1 MDIKVNKNEN
11 LSLAIKKALVNEG
24 AKQESFTASV
34 WNKILDLVDAQ
45 NQENK
50 ANGKKALYSGGKT
63 RKPADWKHNYKVFA
77 NQVLNFSEST
87 WNNIRS
93 IVGLDAKETVA
104 EKSVVIKVPEITV
117 EQLSKE
123 NQFFKT
129 SSIDLTK
136 IPKFGLEDI
145 SINQTEFQ
153 QAELSDTEKGA
164 DLTKISE
171 VVEEDTSVSQTEL
184 QSIEPRA
191 SKKGVEPDD
200 MISKAKNDIPA
211 DNVDEMSVL
220 KPNIESPVQKNIKDN
235 TVAKSE
241 KNRESEQ
248 IEQEE
253 QVVAQNQISK
263 QKIKKTKTKKQ
274 KVAKPVVEEKSVEN
288 ADGSITMI
296 KTTKNSDNSSE
307 ILEENNKPNGN
318 LIITTR
324 KQTNISADGR
334 TVIVKTSRSSASK
347 EDVENNRIYFSDNL
361 GGSEVITTTNEDGT
375 KNISFTI
382 TPSGNIYN
390 SSKIQKC
397 TYSIDENGNVFSNL
411 KNGGKVTISQNTQS
425 HYWGKETEIKITDKD
440 GKETFIPLRIKD
452 NVSDVDNIS
461 GLELVE
467 GSLVSAISGLS
478 EDALKDFKIELSA
491 IETNKE
497 YFYMH
502 DNHSGIYK
510 NNDTIA
516 MSIDGGYT
524 SRTLTHELGHALD
537 DSASNKMQ
545 SDENKQVFDDLIKLI
560 KDKNFVFINNCYALT
575 DNMEFFAEYYAHKEG
590 YGLVDDKELFDK
602 LENTQDK
609 ELKAAYEKVKAVCDN
624 IINETRNKP
633 QTERVNIARQEK
645 DKKNNAESEFIKEH
659 RAEIENIFGKEASS
673 SITSD
678 NDFIKLYYQNSY
690 LGGKKNEAEELLNA
704 LFDVRPDLLE

>member
-87 WNNIRS
+87 WNNIRF

-104 EKSVVIKVPEITV
+104 EKSEGMKVPEITV

-129 SSIDLTK
+129 SSVDLTK
-136 IPKFGLEDI
+136 IPKFGLE
-145 SINQTEFQ
+145 
-153 QAELSDTEKGA
+153 
-164 DLTKISE
+164 
-171 VVEEDTSVSQTEL
+171 
-184 QSIEPRA
+184 
-191 SKKGVEPDD
+191 
-200 MISKAKNDIPA
+200 KNDIPA

-452 NVSDVDNIS
+452 NVSGVDNIS

-633 QTERVNIARQEK
+633 QTERVNITRQEK

>member
-104 EKSVVIKVPEITV
+104 EKSEGIKVPEITV

-129 SSIDLTK
+129 SSVDLTK
-136 IPKFGLEDI
+136 IPKFGLE
-145 SINQTEFQ
+145 
-153 QAELSDTEKGA
+153 
-164 DLTKISE
+164 
-171 VVEEDTSVSQTEL
+171 
-184 QSIEPRA
+184 
-191 SKKGVEPDD
+191 
-200 MISKAKNDIPA
+200 KNDIPA

-241 KNRESEQ
+241 KNRVSEQ

-452 NVSDVDNIS
+452 NVSGVDNIS

-633 QTERVNIARQEK
+633 QTERVNITRQEK

>member
-50 ANGKKALYSGGKT
+50 ANGKKALYFGGKT

-104 EKSVVIKVPEITV
+104 EKSEGIKVPEITV
-117 EQLSKE
+117 EQLSKV

-129 SSIDLTK
+129 SGVDLTK
-136 IPKFGLEDI
+136 IPKFGLE
-145 SINQTEFQ
+145 
-153 QAELSDTEKGA
+153 
-164 DLTKISE
+164 
-171 VVEEDTSVSQTEL
+171 
-184 QSIEPRA
+184 
-191 SKKGVEPDD
+191 
-200 MISKAKNDIPA
+200 KNDIPA

-263 QKIKKTKTKKQ
+263 QKIEKTKTKKQ

-347 EDVENNRIYFSDNL
+347 EDVENSQAYFSNNL
-361 GGSEVITTTNEDGT
+361 GGSEVITTTNEDDT

-382 TPSGNIYN
+382 TPSGNVYN
-390 SSKIQKC
+390 TSKIQKG
-397 TYSIDENGNVFSNL
+397 TYSIDKNGNVFSNL
-411 KNGGKVTISQNTQS
+411 KMEV
-425 HYWGKETEIKITDKD
+425 
-440 GKETFIPLRIKD
+440 
-452 NVSDVDNIS
+452 
-461 GLELVE
+461 
-467 GSLVSAISGLS
+467 
-478 EDALKDFKIELSA
+478 
-491 IETNKE
+491 
-497 YFYMH
+497 
-502 DNHSGIYK
+502 
-510 NNDTIA
+510 
-516 MSIDGGYT
+516 
-524 SRTLTHELGHALD
+524 
-537 DSASNKMQ
+537 
-545 SDENKQVFDDLIKLI
+545 KL
-560 KDKNFVFINNCYALT
+560 L
-575 DNMEFFAEYYAHKEG
+575 
-590 YGLVDDKELFDK
+590 
-602 LENTQDK
+602 
-609 ELKAAYEKVKAVCDN
+609 
-624 IINETRNKP
+624 
-633 QTERVNIARQEK
+633 
-645 DKKNNAESEFIKEH
+645 
-659 RAEIENIFGKEASS
+659 
-673 SITSD
+673 
-678 NDFIKLYYQNSY
+678 
-690 LGGKKNEAEELLNA
+690 
-704 LFDVRPDLLE
+704 

>member
-50 ANGKKALYSGGKT
+50 ANGKKALYFGGKT

-77 NQVLNFSEST
+77 NQVLNFSENT

-104 EKSVVIKVPEITV
+104 EKSEGMKVPEITV

-129 SSIDLTK
+129 SSVDLTK
-136 IPKFGLEDI
+136 IPKFGLE
-145 SINQTEFQ
+145 
-153 QAELSDTEKGA
+153 
-164 DLTKISE
+164 
-171 VVEEDTSVSQTEL
+171 
-184 QSIEPRA
+184 
-191 SKKGVEPDD
+191 
-200 MISKAKNDIPA
+200 KNDIPA
-211 DNVDEMSVL
+211 DNVDEISVL

-241 KNRESEQ
+241 KNRVSEQ

-347 EDVENNRIYFSDNL
+347 EDVENNRIYLSDNL

-382 TPSGNIYN
+382 TPSGNVYN
-390 SSKIQKC
+390 SSKIQKG

-478 EDALKDFKIELSA
+478 EDVLKDFKIELSA

-590 YGLVDDKELFDK
+590 YGLADDKELFDK

-704 LFDVRPDLLE
+704 LLDVRPDLLE